1 MATSTFCPSTS
12 RTSPKTTFAPSLANV
27 SASAAPCP
35 RAPPLISATL
45 PSSLPMA
52 VLPVDVPRPRFYA
65 IGGGRCVDNTE
76 SACEIT
82 RMQDEPTSLR
92 IEDPGVRALFTEAA
106 RFQSWLDVEAALAQ
120 AQAELGIIPA
130 AAAREIVAK
139 AHLKYLDLAAVR
151 AGLAKTGHPL
161 VPLVWALDRACDGDA
176 GGYVHWGA
184 TTQNITQTGQLLQV
198 RQAHEIFLRQL
209 ASVLTHM
216 AGLAE
221 RTKGALLPGRTH
233 GQHAV
238 PATFGFKVAVWIDE
252 LCRHVERLR
261 DCEGR
266 VFVAMLGG
274 GAGTLASLGELGLA
288 TQDKMAARLAM
299 RPMSVPARTIG
310 DHQAEYVTV
319 LGLLA
324 ATAGKI
330 GREIYTLMKQEF
342 GEVEEPVPAGTV
354 GSSTMPQKRNPKLS
368 QDIIAAA
375 AQIRALVPLALD
387 AMQTEHEA
395 DRTTSIMMSRA
406 IVGACE
412 LTGDMLQRLIALF
425 EGLQVFPARMRENLD
440 LSGGLIMA
448 EALMLELGKQIGR
461 QRAHD
466 AVYDAAQGSVTQGRP
481 FRA

>member
-1 MATSTFCPSTS
+1 MRP
-12 RTSPKTTFAPSLANV
+12 
-27 SASAAPCP
+27 APCAA
-35 RAPPLISATL
+35 RADGQ
-45 PSSLPMA
+45 PM
-52 VLPVDVPRPRFYA
+52 L
-65 IGGGRCVDNTE
+65 E
-76 SACEIT
+76 
-82 RMQDEPTSLR
+82 EPTSLR
-92 IEDPGVRALFTEAA
+92 IEDPGVRALFTEDA

-120 AQAELGIIPA
+120 AQAELGIIPES
-130 AAAREIVAK
+130 AAREITRK
-139 AHLKYLDLAAVR
+139 AHLSYLDRAAIT
-151 AGLAKTGHPL
+151 AGLARNGHPI
-161 VPLVWALDRACDGDA
+161 VPLVWALDQACEGDA

-198 RQAHEIFLRQL
+198 RRAHEIFLRQL
-209 ASVLTHM
+209 ATILTTL

-221 RTKGALLPGRTH
+221 KTKDMLLPGRTH

-261 DCEGR
+261 GCEGR

-274 GAGTLASLGELGLA
+274 GAGTLASLGEVGLA
-288 TQDKMAARLAM
+288 AQEKMAARLGMRAM
-299 RPMSVPARTIG
+299 SMPARTIG
-310 DHQAEYVTV
+310 DHQAEYVSL
-319 LGLLA
+319 LGMLA
-324 ATAGKI
+324 ATCGKI

-342 GEVEEPVPAGTV
+342 GEVEEPVPPGTV

-406 IVGACE
+406 LVQACE
-412 LTGDMLQRLIALF
+412 LTRDVLQRMISLF
-425 EGLQVFPARMRENLD
+425 AGLQVFPARMRENLD

-466 AVYDAAQGSVTQGRP
+466 AVYDAAQASVTQSRSFREMLAADPHVSARLTTPQVDALLDPARYTGLCRQFAERGAAMARKVAATIDRRP
-481 FRA
+481 S